1 MEFKP
6 AGSLLANELSAQTN
20 FKLRYVEIFQIESA
34 WIILP
39 TIWRNVLRYDE
50 KSCQIIPRAHRL
62 YRGLLEKP
70 NFISMSMQDGE
81 EM

>member
-34 WIILP
+34 WIILQSGE
-39 TIWRNVLRYDE
+39 TYYGYDE

-81 EM
+81 EK